1 LVQKPNLQFGTA
13 KWLAREGN
21 CAISVPN
28 LGDGFKCKEQAL
40 TRAKSLISSAVANRA
55 ALDNGTSFFRGSL
68 LHFNTGQ
75 SSILE
80 CTIRVA
86 RSQFI

>member
-1 LVQKPNLQFGTA
+1 
-13 KWLAREGN
+13 
-21 CAISVPN
+21 
-28 LGDGFKCKEQAL
+28 
-40 TRAKSLISSAVANRA
+40 VANRA